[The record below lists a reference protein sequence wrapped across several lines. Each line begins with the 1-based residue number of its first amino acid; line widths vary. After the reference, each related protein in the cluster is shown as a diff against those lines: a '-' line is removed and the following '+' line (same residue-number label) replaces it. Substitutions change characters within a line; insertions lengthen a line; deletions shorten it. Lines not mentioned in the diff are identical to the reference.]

1 MRQRPETLAEEYRM
15 IGSSG
20 ELIVLG
26 VNFRVYDS
34 AKQVWNIKWSNAL
47 EGTWTDI
54 TSEQSIWG
62 RVSYFK

>member
-1 MRQRPETLAEEYRM
+1 M